1 VTCWRSTTPST
12 RATARPRTRP
22 RGVVVDGA
30 HVPGWMADWCR
41 RSGGALML
49 GAAAGPGGPLVGG
62 TSLFVARPP
71 WRTHH
76 ARPGWH
82 PRRCSRPARAG
93 RPQRPAARTL
103 PGAAGLPVG
112 PRHHPDLL
120 RADRPGPDRLD
131 RPVARHDTTR
141 HDTTRHPRE
150 YRHDVYRKRPPA
162 HPASAPAVP
171 ARGTHP
177 GGKAMIVSVRPV
189 DAGTRPS
196 GPFGPPI
203 EDICRCPRVR
213 HPAEHRI
220 PPPATAPPG
229 STTFPE
235 PTDAQRTR
243 QAHSP

>member
-1 VTCWRSTTPST
+1 MLVLGGTRAGAPGRLGLVALSARQHAPCPVLLVSRLDPVTTPICSGQTCPALTAST
-12 RATARPRTRP
+12 
-22 RGVVVDGA
+22 
-30 HVPGWMADWCR
+30 
-41 RSGGALML
+41 AL
-49 GAAAGPGGPLVGG
+49 
-62 TSLFVARPP
+62 
-71 WRTHH
+71 WR
-76 ARPGWH
+76 
-82 PRRCSRPARAG
+82 
-93 RPQRPAARTL
+93 
-103 PGAAGLPVG
+103 
-112 PRHHPDLL
+112 
-120 RADRPGPDRLD
+120 
-131 RPVARHDTTR
+131 DTTR

-177 GGKAMIVSVRPV
+177 SGKAMIVSARPV